1 MTDYSQHG
9 EQATILSYFGGTRYG
24 TFLDI
29 GANDGVR
36 YSNTKALSDLGWF
49 GTYVEPSPAA
59 FAALR
64 QNLPKSKAF
73 PVAITEADGAV
84 ELFESDEAS
93 HHLIST
99 TIASERERWGVCRFR
114 GVMVSGWSFAKLL
127 AESCDTQYDFISIDA
142 EGADLAIFKQID
154 LTELGVSM
162 VCAEHNGRGLTEF
175 DSHARAHGFA
185 RQLVNGCNVIY
196 SK

>member
-1 MTDYSQHG
+1 MKDHSQHG
-9 EQATILSYFGGTRYG
+9 EQATILAYFGGKRYG

-36 YSNTKALSDLGWF
+36 YSNTRALVELGWF

-59 FAALR
+59 FASLR
-64 QNLPKSKAF
+64 ENLPNAKAF

-84 ELFESDEAS
+84 ELFESDESS
-93 HHLIST
+93 HRLIST
-99 TIASERERWGVCRFR
+99 TIASERERWGVCRFK
-114 GVMVSGWSFAKLL
+114 GVMVSGWSFEKLL

-142 EGADLAIFKQID
+142 EGADLAIFNQID
-154 LTELGVSM
+154 LAALRVGM
-162 VCAEHNGRGLTEF
+162 VCVEHNGKGLADF
-175 DSHARAHGFA
+175 DAHARAHGMSRHWA
-185 RQLVNGCNVIY
+185 NGCNVIY